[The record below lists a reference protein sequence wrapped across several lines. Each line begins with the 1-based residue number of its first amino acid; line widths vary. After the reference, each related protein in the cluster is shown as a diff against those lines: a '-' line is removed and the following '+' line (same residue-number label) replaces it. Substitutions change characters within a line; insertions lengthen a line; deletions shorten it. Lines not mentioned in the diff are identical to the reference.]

1 MRHMGFPLAWKSSQS
16 WHFHQRTLYSET
28 SNCCLPCTTLPFLP
42 WPLPREVYVVGVSSA
57 NDRSISSVIDHPPPI
72 ISPCGLLTS
81 FVNNLPLPTDKVT
94 PSLLLSCLKPLG
106 PCPDLLR
113 TLGWLGLRSLSFQS
127 RLQSTFYQTVPYGFQ
142 FPPNHCFQRTTV
154 YMRQSAGERKGRISS
169 QEPDNSWGRAGN
181 GDLRKCGMLKCLSSS
196 PHGIPRHPQLR
207 MCIRTNTYI
216 LSLLR
221 GFLKTGAKLGSENI

>member
-1 MRHMGFPLAWKSSQS
+1 MGFPLAWKSSQS
-16 WHFHQRTLYSET
+16 WHFHQRTLHSET

-113 TLGWLGLRSLSFQS
+113 TLAWLGLRSLSFQS

-142 FPPNHCFQRTTV
+142 FPPNHCFQREQQFTWGRVRRREREESAPRNLITHGV
-154 YMRQSAGERKGRISS
+154 GLETEISESAGCWNAFLPPLMAFPVTHNWECAFAQTRTYSHS
-169 QEPDNSWGRAGN
+169 P
-181 GDLRKCGMLKCLSSS
+181 GD
-196 PHGIPRHPQLR
+196 
-207 MCIRTNTYI
+207 
-216 LSLLR
+216 
-221 GFLKTGAKLGSENI
+221 FWKLELN

>member
-1 MRHMGFPLAWKSSQS
+1 MWPANQFRQQPPSADRQGNPFTAAELLEAPRAMPRPVKNISLTW
-16 WHFHQRTLYSET
+16 SEVPQLPVQT
-28 SNCCLPCTTLPFLP
+28 PKHLLSNCALWIP
-42 WPLPREVYVVGVSSA
+42 V
-57 NDRSISSVIDHPPPI
+57 
-72 ISPCGLLTS
+72 
-81 FVNNLPLPTDKVT
+81 PT
-94 PSLLLSCLKPLG
+94 KPLF
-106 PCPDLLR
+106 
-113 TLGWLGLRSLSFQS
+113 SK
-127 RLQSTFYQTVPYGFQ
+127 
-142 FPPNHCFQRTTV
+142 RTTV

-216 LSLLR
+216 LSLPR